1 MNNRFAAWLTSFLVI
16 FGMHFYIKLAALPGA
31 ICLCVCLSVCLSVF
45 LSVCLSACLS
55 VSLSIY
61 PFLWFNDHF
70 CCIILNV
77 MFYLD
82 FTGRRHDGVGG
93 GVEVLEDA
101 ADQATGDAAAA
112 IANVNRHVLATLHR
126 KYWKKTR
133 HFVSTT
139 FCKNKR

>member
-1 MNNRFAAWLTSFLVI
+1 
-16 FGMHFYIKLAALPGA
+16 
-31 ICLCVCLSVCLSVF
+31 
-45 LSVCLSACLS
+45 
-55 VSLSIY
+55 
-61 PFLWFNDHF
+61 
-70 CCIILNV
+70 

-126 KYWKKTR
+126 KY
-133 HFVSTT
+133 
-139 FCKNKR
+139 